1 MDYTQISKTYYG
13 TQWEKS
19 LFFLQEEEI
28 NGKLK
33 EKPPQKQYRKVSPVI
48 KSTGTLLSNLWYI
61 REKIPLNSDENNCT
75 GIVTLELNK
84 GYTE

>member
-13 TQWEKS
+13 IQWEKS
-19 LFFLQEEEI
+19 IYFPQEEEI

-33 EKPPQKQYRKVSPVI
+33 EKPPQKQYKKVSPVI
-48 KSTGTLLSNLWYI
+48 KSTGTLLSYLWYI
-61 REKIPLNSDENNCT
+61 RKKIPLNSDENNCT

-84 GYTE
+84 GYTK